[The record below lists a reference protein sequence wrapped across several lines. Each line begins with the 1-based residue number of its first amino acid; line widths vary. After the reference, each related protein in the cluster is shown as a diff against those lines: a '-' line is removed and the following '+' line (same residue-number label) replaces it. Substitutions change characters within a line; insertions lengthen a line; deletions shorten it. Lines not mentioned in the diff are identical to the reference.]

1 MCIGVPM
8 QVVRAEPFQAWCKG
22 ADGEAMVDM
31 RLVGSQP
38 EGTWVLTFLGAA
50 REVLEPE
57 RAAQIQAALAG
68 FRDAMAGHYD
78 PAAAFADLVDR
89 EPQLPDFLRE
99 PT

>member
-1 MCIGVPM
+1 M
-8 QVVRAEPFQAWCKG
+8 QVVRAESFQAWCKG
-22 ADGEAMVDM
+22 AEGEAMVDM

-38 EGTWVLTFLGAA
+38 EGTWVLVFLGTA

-57 RAAQIQAALAG
+57 RAAQIEAALKG
-68 FRDAMAGHYD
+68 LRDAMSGSYD

-89 EPQLPDFLRE
+89 EPQLPEFLRE